1 MSETHTNVIR
11 AGRRYA
17 RIGLALLLASALP
30 PVQGRMAAAQAT
42 DENGCPSGDQWLAC
56 RARAGDPGAMYA
68 VGRSAY
74 ETARTSHDFT
84 EALDWARRLDKM
96 GDKNGERL
104 LKMVYMQM
112 GWGAHRDYVQAYAW
126 LSEGIA
132 GGADYL
138 VQWRKMLAEKMTP
151 EQVAAA
157 KKLAGE

>member
-1 MSETHTNVIR
+1 MGLTHTLVKLRNLSSANGTYEADFLVDIGATDSLVPGSELR
-11 AGRRYA
+11 
-17 RIGLALLLASALP
+17 RIG
-30 PVQGRMAAAQAT
+30 VQ
-42 DENGCPSGDQWLAC
+42 P
-56 RARAGDPGAMYA
+56 

-132 GGADYL
+132 GGAEYL

>member
-1 MSETHTNVIR
+1 MAETNQNVIR
-11 AGRRYA
+11 ARRRYA
-17 RIGLALLLASALP
+17 RIGLALLLASALA

-96 GDKNGERL
+96 GDPHLQCPKSVRRRHARAAPLTSAVQPWQSLFGLYPRL
-104 LKMVYMQM
+104 LNGCMF
-112 GWGAHRDYVQAYAW
+112 RQAGDSQCCRYFFH
-126 LSEGIA
+126 
-132 GGADYL
+132 
-138 VQWRKMLAEKMTP
+138 
-151 EQVAAA
+151 
-157 KKLAGE
+157 